1 MAKLKATPKNFE
13 QALRFILDFKGKL
26 SIRIG
31 NNTYLEYHTG
41 YGTGYTESIT
51 VRLHTTN
58 IVTFWPSGRTTLC
71 TGGHRT
77 VTTKERINHFISGRV
92 YQKAHQWYYVR
103 NRGELGIDWGKPV
116 EFTEGIEV

>member
-1 MAKLKATPKNFE
+1 MRQRKHTSLTQVPIAASQCISEHQKSIGGFTMAKLKATPKNFE
-13 QALRFILDFKGKL
+13 QALRFILDFKSKL

-41 YGTGYTESIT
+41 YGTGNTESIT

-77 VTTKERINHFISGRV
+77 V
-92 YQKAHQWYYVR
+92 
-103 NRGELGIDWGKPV
+103 
-116 EFTEGIEV
+116 